1 MEQHQC
7 QLNLD
12 TLGQRIVQ
20 AARLAVAM
28 RLYQAVD
35 PDGHHGQTHDD
46 DRGEH
51 SSSLVIGPTPR
62 QRVVIGGTGPRVVD
76 DESVVDPATSPR
88 RHG

>member
-28 RLYQAVD
+28 HLYQAVD
-35 PDGHHGQTHDD
+35 PDGHHGNRTHDD
-46 DRGEH
+46 DEVG
-51 SSSLVIGPTPR
+51 SGPTSR

-76 DESVVDPATSPR
+76 DESVIDPATSPR

>member
-1 MEQHQC
+1 MDQQEHQC

-28 RLYQAVD
+28 HLYQAVD
-35 PDGHHGQTHDD
+35 PDGHHGHRTLDD
-46 DRGEH
+46 DEVDRA
-51 SSSLVIGPTPR
+51 STLR
-62 QRVVIGGTGPRVVD
+62 QRVVIGGTGPRVLD
-76 DESVVDPATSPR
+76 DEPKVVDPATSPR